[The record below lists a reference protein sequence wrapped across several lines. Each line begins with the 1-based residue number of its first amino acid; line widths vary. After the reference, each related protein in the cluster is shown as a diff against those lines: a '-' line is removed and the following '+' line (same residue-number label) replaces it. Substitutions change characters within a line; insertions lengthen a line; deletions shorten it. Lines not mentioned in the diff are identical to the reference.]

1 MKRGNVE
8 KMANVEEKTVYDNFI
23 GQKAKDNRPATL
35 AEFLDEDEDAIFEEP
50 WQEHWQGMPEFEQD
64 ENKPYKTINVH
75 FRTKEDYEEFAKIIE
90 QPLTTKTKSIWH
102 PRLEI
107 TKNALMR
114 WIEEND
120 D

>member
-1 MKRGNVE
+1 MDDFFDLDWQVE
-8 KMANVEEKTVYDNFI
+8 
-23 GQKAKDNRPATL
+23 
-35 AEFLDEDEDAIFEEP
+35 
-50 WQEHWQGMPEFEQD
+50 WQGMPEFEQD